1 VTEYRFYYPIQI
13 RYNDLDAQWHVNNA
27 RFFTFIEAARFAYL
41 IHLGLFDGK
50 AFHDM
55 EMIVADVQVS
65 FLAQIRLG
73 QNIRV
78 GVRISRMGNKSM
90 DMEAQIEDQDSGETL
105 ATSKT
110 VIVAYD
116 YHTRKSI
123 PISERWRQVISA
135 FEGIPPGPELAQGSA
150 SK

>member
-1 VTEYRFYYPIQI
+1 MTAFRFYYPIQI
-13 RYNDLDAQWHVNNA
+13 RYSDLDAQWHVNNA

-105 ATSKT
+105 ATSRT

-116 YHTRKSI
+116 YHARKSK
-123 PISERWRQVISA
+123 PISERWRQVVSA
-135 FEGIPPGPELAQGSA
+135 FEGISPGPEPAQGGA